1 MFVKGKRCF
10 GRPYPPGQNSY
21 ILHDLKFV
29 KINFVN
35 YITRRSVFIIN
46 FLGLHDMLGYTMSV
60 IGKHETHQK
69 TLDAIGQHWKHDRK
83 QMISLDD
90 VA

>member
-21 ILHDLKFV
+21 ITRLYFV
-29 KINFVN
+29 KIHFVN
-35 YITRRSVFIIN
+35 YITRRSVFLIN
-46 FLGLHDMLGYTMSV
+46 FGVLHDMLGYTMSV

-69 TLDAIGQHWKHDRK
+69 TLDAIGKHWKHERK
-83 QMISLDD
+83 QKISLND